1 MSRRSGSEL
10 FTVLGLLIGAV
21 GSTLYRLLVG
31 RIRLYGASLR
41 WRISERVVYAT
52 RVSLALAGAKG

>member
-1 MSRRSGSEL
+1 MKGAELSSDSMSES
-10 FTVLGLLIGAV
+10 FTVLGFVFGAI

-41 WRISERVVYAT
+41 WRISERVV
-52 RVSLALAGAKG
+52 